1 MSELIRVNQPS
12 IIFDESEG
20 VVVVINLLTGHY
32 FRLGDGT
39 SPLWNMLAVGCSV
52 ESLMDSCRNR
62 DDLVRDWPSI
72 RSELLKH
79 ELVVL
84 EVASETDR
92 KSHEAWDY
100 SPFSIEPFTDLEDIL
115 GLDPIHEVDPGKG
128 WPHAR
133 ES

>member
-1 MSELIRVNQPS
+1 MSEVIRINQPS
-12 IIFDESEG
+12 VIFDESEG
-20 VVVVINLLTGHY
+20 VIVVINLLTGHY
-32 FRLGDGT
+32 FRLGEGT
-39 SPLWNMLAVGCSV
+39 SPLWDLLATGCTF
-52 ESLMDSCRNR
+52 ESLVESCRNPE
-62 DDLVRDWPSI
+62 DLVRDWPSI

-84 EVASETDR
+84 NVASETNSDG
-92 KSHEAWDY
+92 HDAWDY
-100 SPFSIEPFTDLEDIL
+100 STFSIEPFTDLEDIL